1 LKVIKA
7 IIIIIAKF
15 TFKFPLRP
23 PSLSK
28 DWTVV
33 DKSYGVELSATSGVL
48 TFFFL
53 VLANLQTMADTLI
66 LPSCREHPQTE
77 CPIAVSICKK
87 NSVLGRPSL
96 AQYGYCTCK
105 LSPLNGRLPQN

>member
-23 PSLSK
+23 PSLSR
-28 DWTVV
+28 DWTIV
-33 DKSYGVELSATSGVL
+33 DEAYGIELTATSGVL
-48 TFFFL
+48 ASFFL

-77 CPIAVSICKK
+77 CPIAVSICKR
-87 NSVLGRPSL
+87 NVLGRPSL